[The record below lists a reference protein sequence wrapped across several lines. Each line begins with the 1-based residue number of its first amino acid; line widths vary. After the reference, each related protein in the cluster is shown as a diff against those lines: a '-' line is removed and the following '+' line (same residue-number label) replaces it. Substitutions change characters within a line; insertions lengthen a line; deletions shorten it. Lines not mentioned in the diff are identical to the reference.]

1 MPNLDRIAEMERA
14 LDRAAAAA
22 EALDAALSAWEGAQ
36 GDFAALAAYMES
48 GEWLADY
55 LADEEGRI
63 PKDMKRG
70 VLSQDALYDLLT
82 EQGRLRGKMRE
93 LGEYGTRGDEVRSGL
108 LL

>member
-1 MPNLDRIAEMERA
+1 MPNLDRIAEMELA

-22 EALDAALSAWEGAQ
+22 QALDAALPAWEGAQ
-36 GDFAALAAYMES
+36 GDFAALLAYMDG
-48 GEWLADY
+48 GEWLKDC

-82 EQGRLRGKMRE
+82 DQARLRGKMRE
-93 LGEYGTRGDEVRSGL
+93 LGEDGTRGDEVRSGL

>member
-1 MPNLDRIAEMERA
+1 MPNLDRIAEMELA

-22 EALDAALSAWEGAQ
+22 EALDAALSAWEDVQ
-36 GDFAALAAYMES
+36 GDFSALAAYMDG
-48 GEWLADY
+48 GEWLKDY
-55 LADEEGRI
+55 LADEEGLI

-82 EQGRLRGKMRE
+82 DQVRLRGKMRE
-93 LGEYGTRGDEVRSGL
+93 LGEDGTRGDEVRGGL